1 MIFLQAQ
8 DNVWI
13 GYLLLC
19 GKPAPTWLETMAAY
33 LGHQCPS
40 IRLQPGPLDRGLN
53 SGWLI
58 GKPGKLTL
66 KSASS
71 SDMAMSSGTEHSCTQ
86 LHLLYGDWFLRMRIQ
101 REPMR
106 RCTMLNAP
114 VLEVSVTSTIV
125 LSANKVKDRE
135 YWTHLSVGES
145 ARLTSEEGQREGK

>member
-8 DNVWI
+8 ENVSI

-19 GKPAPTWLETMAAY
+19 GKPVPTWLETTVAY
-33 LGHQCPS
+33 IGHQCPS

-58 GKPGKLTL
+58 GKAGKLTL
-66 KSASS
+66 MSARS
-71 SDMAMSSGTEHSCTQ
+71 SDKAMSSGTEHSCTQ
-86 LHLLYGDWFLRMRIQ
+86 PHLLYGDWFLRMRIP

-106 RCTMLNAP
+106 RCTTLNGP

-125 LSANKVKDRE
+125 SSANKVKDRE

-145 ARLTSEEGQREGK
+145 VRLTSEGQREGK